1 MASKLV
7 SVDKSGQTL
16 TAVDMVTLE
25 LLGVRVLT
33 KTYGTIELFLQSLD
47 SALSH
52 NYRLRNLEH

>member
-16 TAVDMVTLE
+16 MAVDMVTLE

-33 KTYGTIELFLQSLD
+33 KTYRTVELLLQSLD
-47 SALSH
+47 SALGHIGLAS
-52 NYRLRNLEH
+52 